1 MNLYE
6 NILKRLLTE
15 LRDAPILGEMPA
27 GSVYYAMLYP
37 KGNVVYLAAGSDGMP
52 VSRAA
57 DSLNPLHVFRAV
69 NGKPL
74 VQVQKDPERMK
85 IVQKMLD
92 AGLLTIEE
100 KELSLWDVKPNQS
113 RNFRGKNPELFQDPD
128 NIPKTAGYIKSTLGY
143 SSPVNAIKID
153 KDKKQIDLDAFHADW
168 RTRRPGKNRD
178 GKSYVIPSG
187 DVAFGEKMLP
197 LQKMFK
203 HILRRDSGVDETF
216 KIVGSEK
223 FRGQTVADVISA
235 PREYDAALTG
245 QAGPITMY
253 HGTSVKRWKEIQK
266 KGLVPGK
273 YGEAYADLIPGYS
286 ENNVY
291 LTVSPAEAENY
302 ATRQAI
308 KDKSKAMVLKV
319 TVPDYTRFRPDE
331 DQMGRIKLSRPYS
344 LEVKRL
350 TMNNMPVD
358 LEEVSPRNFFYALRI
373 DHYVPSE
380 ELEALKKEVESKISN
395 ELVSKSLKG
404 GTIAYKGRIP
414 PKFIKPFMEYK
425 RQAFKTPERK
435 GGPSDEE
442 YQTIRKDVQQKAKRF
457 DEAGL
462 RRMLRNILRENF
474 KS

>member
-37 KGNVVYLAAGSDGMP
+37 KGNVVYLAAGSNGMP

-92 AGLLTIEE
+92 ASLLTIEE
-100 KELSLWDVKPNQS
+100 KELSSWDVKPNQP

-153 KDKKQIDLDAFHADW
+153 KDKKQIDLDASHAEW
-168 RTRRPGKNRD
+168 MTRRPGKNRD

-187 DVAFGEKMLP
+187 DVAFGEKTLP

-203 HILRRDSGVDETF
+203 HILGRDSGVDETF

-273 YGEAYADLIPGYS
+273 YDEAYADLIPGYS

-319 TVPDYTRFRPDE
+319 TVPDYTRFKPDE
-331 DQMGRIKLSRPYS
+331 DQMGRVKLSRPYS
-344 LEVKRL
+344 LEVKRP
-350 TMNNMPVD
+350 TMGNMPVD
-358 LEEVSPRNFFYALRI
+358 LEEVHPRNFFYALRI

-404 GTIAYKGRIP
+404 GDIAYKGRIP
-414 PKFIKPFMEYK
+414 PGFIKPFMEYK

-457 DEAGL
+457 DEARL

>member
-100 KELSLWDVKPNQS
+100 KELSSWDVKPNQP

-128 NIPKTAGYIKSTLGY
+128 NIPKTTGYIKSTLGY

-153 KDKKQIDLDAFHADW
+153 KDKKQIDLDASHAEW
-168 RTRRPGKNRD
+168 MTRRPGKNRD

-187 DVAFGEKMLP
+187 DVAFGEKTLP

-203 HILRRDSGVDETF
+203 HILGRDSGVDETF

-273 YGEAYADLIPGYS
+273 YDEAYADLIPGYS

-319 TVPDYTRFRPDE
+319 TGEYASGS
-331 DQMGRIKLSRPYS
+331 GRGTPQEFLLCFENRS
-344 LEVKRL
+344 LC
-350 TMNNMPVD
+350 PV
-358 LEEVSPRNFFYALRI
+358 
-373 DHYVPSE
+373 
-380 ELEALKKEVESKISN
+380 
-395 ELVSKSLKG
+395 
-404 GTIAYKGRIP
+404 
-414 PKFIKPFMEYK
+414 
-425 RQAFKTPERK
+425 
-435 GGPSDEE
+435 
-442 YQTIRKDVQQKAKRF
+442 
-457 DEAGL
+457 
-462 RRMLRNILRENF
+462 RRA
-474 KS
+474 